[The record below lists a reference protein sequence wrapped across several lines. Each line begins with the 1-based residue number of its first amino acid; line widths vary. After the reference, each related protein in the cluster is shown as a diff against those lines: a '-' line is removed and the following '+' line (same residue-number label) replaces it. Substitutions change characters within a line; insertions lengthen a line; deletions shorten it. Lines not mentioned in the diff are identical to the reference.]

1 MRTISNLLS
10 AMFVIFFTYYLI
22 NNPEVFDVFSKI
34 KLESIFILLFVK
46 FLTLYLNGLFNFDRP
61 LMVYSIIYVHQ

>member
-22 NNPEVFDVFSKI
+22 NNPEVFDVFSKKDSLI
-34 KLESIFILLFVK
+34 RFGEQKPRKNRS
-46 FLTLYLNGLFNFDRP
+46 
-61 LMVYSIIYVHQ
+61 

>member
-1 MRTISNLLS
+1 MKTISNLLS

-46 FLTLYLNGLFNFDRP
+46 FLKLYLNCLFKKN
-61 LMVYSIIYVHQ
+61 